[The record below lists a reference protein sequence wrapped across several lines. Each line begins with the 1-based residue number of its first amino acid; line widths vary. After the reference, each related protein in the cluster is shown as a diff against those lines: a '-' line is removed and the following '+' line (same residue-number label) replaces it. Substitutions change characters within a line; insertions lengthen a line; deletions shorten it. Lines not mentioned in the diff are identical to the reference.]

1 MVSVT
6 GGESYYQSGDPLV
19 GEFVGDLIGKA
30 RAARTCEAYARD
42 LEHFGAFLEGRA
54 DPAPTAFPKLVSAT
68 ASDIRRY
75 VLDLM
80 TVKRY
85 RVVAVRRKLSA
96 IRTFYKFLRRE
107 RHRDDNPALDV
118 DLPKA
123 EQRKPKVL
131 REPEVARILASRPEH
146 KTKWLIVRD
155 LAMAEVLY
163 GSGIRRAE
171 IAGLD
176 LDQVDLDMKTIVV
189 TGKGNKRRPV
199 PLTQSA
205 ADAMERYLAVRP
217 SSAERAFFL
226 TQHGKRLGL
235 RQVWVIMKEFAARSG
250 VDRATTH
257 SMRHSFATHLIE
269 NGADISTVQK
279 LLGHANVSTT
289 MVYLDQSIEHLR
301 RSFEASH
308 PRDNANFGSAGR
320 KPNT

>member
-1 MVSVT
+1 MT
-6 GGESYYQSGDPLV
+6 GGEAYYQSSDPLI
-19 GEFVGDLIGKA
+19 GDFVGDLIAKA

-42 LEHFGAFLEGRA
+42 LEHLGAFLEGRSESV
-54 DPAPTAFPKLVSAT
+54 PTAFPRLVSAT

-131 REPEVARILASRPEH
+131 REPEVAKILASRPEH
-146 KTKWLIVRD
+146 KTAWLTVRD
-155 LAMAEVLY
+155 LAMVEVLY

-176 LDQVDLDMKTIVV
+176 LDQVDLDIKTIVV

-205 ADAMERYLAVRP
+205 ADAMQRYLAVRP
-217 SSAERAFFL
+217 SSTDRAFFL

-235 RQVWVIMKEFAARSG
+235 RQVWVIMKEFAVRSG

-308 PRDNANFGSAGR
+308 PRDNANFGNAGR
-320 KPNT
+320 KPNS

>member
-1 MVSVT
+1 MT
-6 GGESYYQSGDPLV
+6 GGEAYYQSSDPLITD
-19 GEFVGDLIGKA
+19 FIGDLIAKA

-42 LEHFGAFLEGRA
+42 LEHLGSFLQGRSET
-54 DPAPTAFPKLVSAT
+54 APTEFPKLVTAT

-131 REPEVARILASRPEH
+131 REPEVARLLATRPEH
-146 KTKWLIVRD
+146 TLAWLIVRD
-155 LAMAEVLY
+155 LAIAELLY

-171 IAGLD
+171 LAGLD
-176 LDQVDLDMKTIVV
+176 LDQVDLDIKTIVV
-189 TGKGNKRRPV
+189 TGKGNKRRAV

-205 ADAMERYLAVRP
+205 ADAMTRYLAVRP
-217 SSAERAFFL
+217 ASAERAFFL
-226 TQHGKRLGL
+226 TRHGTRLGL
-235 RQVWVIMKEFAARSG
+235 RQVWVIMKQFAARSG
-250 VDRATTH
+250 IDRATTH

-308 PRDNANFGSAGR
+308 PRDGANFGQAGR